1 MNLTGAARLLKV
13 VSARMMARGKGGKVL
28 NVSSIFGV
36 VSRAR
41 RNSYSASKAG
51 LIGLTRASAL
61 DLAPHGILVNAI
73 CPGFTKTDLTMSVL
87 ASQDIK
93 QLVAQIPAGRMATE
107 DEIART
113 AVFLCSPLNTYMT
126 GQVVVIDGG
135 FTII

>member
-1 MNLTGAARLLKV
+1 M
-13 VSARMMARGKGGKVL
+13 
-28 NVSSIFGV
+28 SSIFGV

-113 AVFLCSPLNTYMT
+113 AVFLCSP
-126 GQVVVIDGG
+126 
-135 FTII
+135 